1 MKTQRKKSS
10 SAALLIVTLASLMGH
25 AAHAQV
31 NEKKIERDAS
41 GIYNGTA
48 SGGQV
53 SVTYDDPTE
62 ITESF
67 PAYPYDGKVKVPVK
81 DGKLSTKV
89 NDDELPDDGTATL
102 KGKEQK
108 SKVTRGGKKI
118 IVKAAGTGV
127 GIEDNPYHGPWKGGK
142 ISGDL
147 SAKGSKWKA
156 DATLGAYQRNG
167 YPTPD
172 RTRRVSGYSLKGT
185 H

>member
-10 SAALLIVTLASLMGH
+10 TAALLIVTLTSLMGH

-31 NEKKIERDAS
+31 NEKKVERDAS
-41 GIYNGTA
+41 GIYNGSA

-53 SVTYDDPTE
+53 SVTYDDPMVE
-62 ITESF
+62 PFSF
-67 PAYPYDGKVKVPVK
+67 PADPYVGKVKVPVK
-81 DGKLSTKV
+81 DGKLATKV
-89 NDDELPDDGTATL
+89 NDNDLPEDGTANL

-118 IVKAAGTGV
+118 IVKAAGSGV
-127 GIEDNPYHGPWKGGK
+127 GIDNDPHHGPWKGGK

-172 RTRRVSGYSLKGT
+172 HTRRVTGYSLKGT